1 MTKRKRLSS
10 NLTLIYKYILPLIP
24 IILGLVVNLTIDR
37 DANQGY
43 FIPVNLF
50 FLLFFLVSYLPLR
63 DLRKVEYDKDN
74 LITTNFICSEIFRL
88 KDVIQIKRWMFFF
101 YRISVQTDT
110 ETKKIKFL
118 SPAKERM
125 FRPYNKLD
133 TITEFEKKINT
144 TKNGCC

>member
-1 MTKRKRLSS
+1 MTRRKRLSS

-24 IILGLVVNLTIDR
+24 IVLGLVVNLTIDK

-63 DLRKVEYDKDN
+63 GLRKVEYDKDN
-74 LITTNFICSEIFRL
+74 LITSNFIRSEIFRL
-88 KDVIQIKRWMFFF
+88 KDVILIKRWMFFF
-101 YRISVQTDT
+101 YKISVRTDT

-118 SPAKERM
+118 SPARERM
-125 FRPYNKLD
+125 FRPLNKLD
-133 TITEFEKKINT
+133 TIFEFEKKINT